1 MSSSSVFHL
10 VFSEW
15 KRRTKVKHLAWVVV
29 AAVLAAAALA
39 NWRGDDDDGRGGPGS
54 RNSSPAFS
62 EGKNEER

>member
-39 NWRGDDDDGRGGPGS
+39 NWRGDDAGGGGP
-54 RNSSPAFS
+54 SPALS
-62 EGKNEER
+62 EGTNEER

>member
-29 AAVLAAAALA
+29 AAVVAAAALA
-39 NWRGDDDDGRGGPGS
+39 NWRGDDAAGGGGPRS
-54 RNSSPAFS
+54 RSSPAVS
-62 EGKNEER
+62 DGTNDER